1 MENQNI
7 LATIKQ
13 VEEIAKG
20 LAAKVGGMDYAKK
33 SEVEAVSGKVAA
45 LEGDDAGKSAR
56 AIANE
61 ELAKQLIPENA
72 KESMDTLE
80 ELAAWIQSHPDDASM
95 MNAAIAALQ
104 AKAALGTYQDGEET
118 KEYATVRDY
127 VEAKLTAV
135 GGNVDG
141 KVDKVEG
148 KGLSTNDFTDEY
160 KGKLDGLR
168 IATEAEVEAVIAG
181 IAIGSAADAE
191 G

>member
-20 LAAKVGGMDYAKK
+20 LAAKVGGMDYARK

-118 KEYATVRDY
+118 KEY